1 LIGAV
6 RLKALFGRFT
16 RTRRRSAPR
25 IGLIVDPAFW
35 IHHGHVPVLLK
46 IMEGTLGRVD
56 RNVREVGTAETF
68 ELGIEVGEV
77 TSLKQ
82 RIVGKIDAGHNVLRA
97 ERDLFGL
104 AKEIVHTAIEDEPAD
119 ATDGDIL
126 FRDDLS

>member
-1 LIGAV
+1 
-6 RLKALFGRFT
+6 
-16 RTRRRSAPR
+16 
-25 IGLIVDPAFW
+25 
-35 IHHGHVPVLLK
+35 
-46 IMEGTLGRVD
+46 MEGALGRVD

-104 AKEIVHTAIEDEPAD
+104 GKEIVHTAIEDEPAD
-119 ATDGDIL
+119 AADGDIL
-126 FRDDLS
+126 LRDDLGGIEHIEVESLGKVLIEELQTQFPFREVAHLG